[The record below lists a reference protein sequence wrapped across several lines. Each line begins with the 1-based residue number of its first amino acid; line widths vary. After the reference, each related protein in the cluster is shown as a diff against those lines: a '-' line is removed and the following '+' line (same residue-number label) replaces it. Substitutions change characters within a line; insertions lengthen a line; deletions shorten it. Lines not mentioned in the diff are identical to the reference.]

1 MSMSV
6 LNAFLQ
12 KAENT
17 FRNKSTVSM
26 VVFLTFATLVTYGN
40 SLLNGFVWDDRDIV
54 VNNATN
60 RDLSNFTALFS
71 SADSTVSGNQKNYYR
86 PLNRFTYMLDYQM
99 FGLRPAG
106 YHAENII
113 IHLITAIL
121 LYLMALKLIGK
132 PVPAF
137 IAALIFV
144 IHPVNAEAVNFIST
158 RNSLLA
164 AFFVLLTAM
173 TYLHAEAVN
182 KKSYY
187 YLSGLFFFMGLLC
200 KEPVLMLPIVL
211 FLFGMTDRL
220 TFKTRISEKL
230 FSLLPFVLATMI
242 YLVLRANALSSVIS
256 ENLIVDGLWERLLQ
270 NIYIIPKYATII
282 LFPIKLNALYSLPQ
296 NYLAEASWL
305 VLLWIVVL
313 AFFLVLDK
321 KKAVTRFGL
330 LWIAINFVP
339 ISNIVPIPSATMAE
353 RYLYLPA
360 IGLWLIAA
368 DQAYVLYE
376 RLAFKKTLIVAGAAV
391 MICLAL
397 ITINRNGDWRDNIT
411 FYTRMVETNPDSALA
426 HFSLGLACWEQND
439 IARAQSEW
447 KRTAEIDPRYFNV
460 LAFLGQSYVRINSF
474 EQAEYYYAREVEQY
488 PDDPTAIYNLAVLK
502 EKLNKPSEALRYY
515 EKFIALQPRPDADLL
530 AKVNA
535 RIALLKKAAGG
546 K

>member
-1 MSMSV
+1 MSV

-164 AFFVLLTAM
+164 AFFALLTAM
-173 TYLHAEAVN
+173 TYLHAEAAN

-256 ENLIVDGLWERLLQ
+256 ENRIVDGLWERLMQ

-305 VLLWIVVL
+305 VLLWVVVL

-376 RLAFKKTLIVAGAAV
+376 RLAFKKTLIVAGAAI

-397 ITINRNGDWRDNIT
+397 ITINRNGDWRDNTT

-439 IARAQSEW
+439 IPRAQSEW

>member
-242 YLVLRANALSSVIS
+242 YIVLRANALSSVIS

>member
-1 MSMSV
+1 
-6 LNAFLQ
+6 
-12 KAENT
+12 
-17 FRNKSTVSM
+17 M